1 MARDVAERLG
11 ADPQRHG
18 RVDQLRGRE
27 EAVLQEAGDDEGL
40 DHGARLV
47 DLLERAVANLRE
59 KEDRLPTEKR
69 IREEVKAVAGAAM
82 NPYAWPALVSE
93 LARLRLDNCFEAG
106 AWFDLARRMEA
117 AGMVYSAAEVR
128 ARGNWLI
135 DLAGVGL

>member
-1 MARDVAERLG
+1 MDNSDHMTVLSGLVNAFLPYKNEAERL
-11 ADPQRHG
+11 ALVVNLNKAFE
-18 RVDQLRGRE
+18 RVPP
-27 EAVLQEAGDDEGL
+27 
-40 DHGARLV
+40 

-135 DLAGVGL
+135 DLGGQHA